1 MVIESY
7 FGLISIYF
15 RDALDGLSSQS
26 LVYLFSALILISFFR
41 YYLSMTLG
49 FTKTN
54 KFLKKNLE
62 FFYETAGTREIKDA
76 TQLKKAKSEFIK
88 TLAGSAYKNDFE
100 DNIKDVDVLSTW
112 KQISANASW
121 VYKSSDLHIDT
132 EFAQGFLNEN
142 KVLNAFLTKKIF
154 SAPTVLTSL
163 GIIGTFLG
171 LTMGVGS
178 AASGLASPDI
188 SIARQ
193 SMSNLLNGA
202 QLAFVTSLL
211 GLSLA
216 LLYRLILTKKL
227 DIVRKNIQ
235 RNLDFFTMV
244 FTPKHTNTL
253 GNASI
258 LAQLKLVVE
267 KLTNSSVAIKNPKTS
282 AGNSN
287 E

>member
-1 MVIESY
+1 MAIESY

-15 RDALDGLSSQS
+15 RDLLESLSSQS
-26 LVYLFSALILISFFR
+26 LVYLFSAMILIVFFR
-41 YYLSMTLG
+41 YYIAMKID
-49 FTKTN
+49 FAKTN
-54 KFLKKNLE
+54 KFLLKNLE
-62 FFYETAGTREIKDA
+62 FFYKSSGTREIKDP
-76 TQLKKAKSEFIK
+76 TQLKQAKLEFIK
-88 TLAGSAYKNDFE
+88 IIRASMVNQDFE
-100 DNIKDVDVLSTW
+100 NNIKDIDILSTW
-112 KQISANASW
+112 QQI
-121 VYKSSDLHIDT
+121 YKNVSFVESKGHLNIDN
-132 EFAQGFLNEN
+132 EFTNTFLNEN
-142 KVLNAFLTKKIF
+142 KILNTFVTKKIY

-216 LLYRLILTKKL
+216 LLYRLILTKNL
-227 DIVRKNIQ
+227 DIVRQNIQ
-235 RNLDFFTMV
+235 KNLGFLTLV
-244 FTPKHTNTL
+244 FTPMQSATL
-253 GNASI
+253 GAGTI
-258 LAQLKLVVE
+258 AKLLKPTLD
-267 KLTNSSVAIKNPKTS
+267 KLTTSSNAVKTPKKS
-282 AGNSN
+282 EVDSN